1 MDVPSSFCPRLV
13 SLSKQKDLHRTI
25 VDIDLNDFLAVWF
38 AQKYNSC
45 EYLLFNFSEKN
56 MQVIL
61 LDHSSWINIRMF
73 LNISVLFFFSSILS
87 SVPFYWCCDFFDLPE
102 RNTSMT
108 LTNVRE
114 KKKWEKSVSNNMQV
128 AQLFF
133 IIIISNYLLLFSNKL
148 DKIEKS
154 LARHTLS

>member
-1 MDVPSSFCPRLV
+1 
-13 SLSKQKDLHRTI
+13 
-25 VDIDLNDFLAVWF
+25 
-38 AQKYNSC
+38 
-45 EYLLFNFSEKN
+45 
-56 MQVIL
+56 
-61 LDHSSWINIRMF
+61 
-73 LNISVLFFFSSILS
+73 
-87 SVPFYWCCDFFDLPE
+87 
-102 RNTSMT
+102 MT

-114 KKKWEKSVSNNMQV
+114 KKNEKSVSNNMQV

>member
-1 MDVPSSFCPRLV
+1 MIMDVPSSFCPRLV

-73 LNISVLFFFSSILS
+73 LNISVLFFFPPSQVQTPSID
-87 SVPFYWCCDFFDLPE
+87 VV
-102 RNTSMT
+102 TS
-108 LTNVRE
+108 LTCLRE
-114 KKKWEKSVSNNMQV
+114 IQV
-128 AQLFF
+128 
-133 IIIISNYLLLFSNKL
+133 
-148 DKIEKS
+148 
-154 LARHTLS
+154 